1 VLVGS
6 RFRGQ
11 ACACLLDGD
20 EPGGSARTRREYIPV

>member
-20 EPGGSARTRREYIPV
+20 KPGGPTPVCS